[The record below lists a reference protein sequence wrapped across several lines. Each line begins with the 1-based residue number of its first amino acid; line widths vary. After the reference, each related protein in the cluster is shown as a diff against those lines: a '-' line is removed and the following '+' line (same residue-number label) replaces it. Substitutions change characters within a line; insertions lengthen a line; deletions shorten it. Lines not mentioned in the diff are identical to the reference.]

1 MGVSMN
7 LRDRELL
14 SKQLGW
20 LSPSS
25 RNDGVMICAIVAAFV
40 TGISLGALAAHK
52 SDPMQ
57 IVSSDATAAIS
68 LPDAPSPQ
76 TFPNSTH

>member
-7 LRDRELL
+7 RRDRDLL
-14 SKQLGW
+14 SKQLRW

-25 RNDGVMICAIVAAFV
+25 RNDGVMVCAIVAAFV
-40 TGISLGALAAHK
+40 AGISLGALAAHK
-52 SDPMQ
+52 SDLMQ
-57 IVSSDATAAIS
+57 IVSSDAMAAIS
-68 LPDAPSPQ
+68 LPDAASPH